1 MSSVKWFTRLSTR
14 LKTCGF
20 STMFLSKRKEIDFIA
35 SVDWKKFHTAR
46 DAKAMLRHNDPEK
59 RVETNHSNADIDKSL
74 TSQNVSIFGLSYED
88 ACKRYDDRLEYLDA
102 NGNRNKRK
110 DRVTFISLYVPTP
123 EQLPEEQELKWF
135 SDVTK
140 ILTDEFGEE
149 NIIEGYIH
157 RDEKHEYKDVRTGE
171 MVQSRSHLHLCFV
184 PERDGQLV
192 AKHIMSRTGMRK
204 INSLTDAMTKEK
216 YNVYFLDGTQQRS
229 QGDVESLKSRSRLLE
244 IAEKEEQLR
253 FREEMLD
260 ERDRRSMEY
269 SAEIE
274 LRGTKIAKKE
284 HELEKRESEC
294 RMTEER
300 QRRTAEEQQ
309 RCAEQQRAVSE
320 MLHRKERE
328 LKEKEDELKK
338 KAERLGLLETAQ
350 QRETR
355 VQSMSPTTP
364 TDVNDELLPA
374 KTKGLAYRRRADKI
388 HQKRKLR
395 ISNRFVSNPNIR
407 YRGKLVKGK
416 VHCSCPLCANKST
429 KCVGKSTNSLRYY
442 SASDKRKFEKLN
454 FSYEEYIQTKG

>member
-1 MSSVKWFTRLSTR
+1 M
-14 LKTCGF
+14 
-20 STMFLSKRKEIDFIA
+20 A
-35 SVDWKKFHTAR
+35 SVDWKKISSAGE
-46 DAKAMLRHNDPEK
+46 AKAMLRHNDSEK
-59 RVETNHSNADIDKSL
+59 RITTKHHSNSEIDTSL

-110 DRVTFISLYVPTP
+110 DRVTCISLCVPTP

-140 ILTDEFGEE
+140 ILTDEFGAE
-149 NIIEGYIH
+149 NVIEGYIH

-184 PERDGQLV
+184 PEREGQLN
-192 AKHIMSRTGMRK
+192 AKNIMSRTGMRK
-204 INSLTDAMTKEK
+204 INSLVDAMTKEK

-229 QGDVESLKSRSRLLE
+229 QGNVESLKSRSRLLE
-244 IAEKEEQLR
+244 IAEKEKKLR
-253 FREEMLD
+253 LREEMLD

-284 HELEKRESEC
+284 HELEERESEC
-294 RMTEER
+294 QMTEER

-328 LKEKEDELKK
+328 LKEKEDKLKK

-364 TDVNDELLPA
+364 TDVQ
-374 KTKGLAYRRRADKI
+374 KQRTSRFDKA
-388 HQKRKLR
+388 L
-395 ISNRFVSNPNIR
+395 
-407 YRGKLVKGK
+407 
-416 VHCSCPLCANKST
+416 
-429 KCVGKSTNSLRYY
+429 
-442 SASDKRKFEKLN
+442 
-454 FSYEEYIQTKG
+454 